1 MSGRTM
7 LCHLL
12 RTSYTG
18 LDEAWRIRIW
28 VLVVMT
34 MMTIRMMMMR
44 MLMRSDHIMVMTS
57 LIDTLEVLNTINFWI
72 FSLLLLLSI
81 DHLKQSTHLGF
92 WSQHYLTNQ
101 EMHQLFSYIW
111 IFCCC
116 ENGESFQLFS
126 WNAYSVRRNW
136 FFLFW
141 DFELLSLIPWW

>member
-1 MSGRTM
+1 MPSTSNIIHWVRWSLEDKNLGISG
-7 LCHLL
+7 
-12 RTSYTG
+12 YDNDDNKDDY
-18 LDEAWRIRIW
+18 DE
-28 VLVVMT
+28 
-34 MMTIRMMMMR
+34 
-44 MLMRSDHIMVMTS
+44 D
-57 LIDTLEVLNTINFWI
+57 IDEVRPYHGDDQFDWYLGSFEHHQFLNI
-72 FSLLLLLSI
+72 FSPTSI
-81 DHLKQSTHLGF
+81 IYWSPQADYTHMGF